1 MPPAGYTKFS
11 EGERVKLIVWLS
23 KLTQQQI
30 NSEKLREA
38 YLLEQAKRMVGKD
51 FEFHRIAP
59 IFKELGLTPYLDP
72 VEQREKELRQPR
84 GRFLTRIK
92 NMEERISSL
101 ERQLGITTAN

>member
-11 EGERVKLIVWLS
+11 ESERVKIIVWLT

-38 YLLEQAKRMVGKD
+38 YLLEQAKRMIGKE
-51 FEFHRIAP
+51 FEFYRIAP

-72 VEQREKELRQPR
+72 VEQREAEMRKPK
-84 GRFLTRIK
+84 GRFFTRIAIL
-92 NMEERISSL
+92 EERVANI
-101 ERQLGITTAN
+101 ERQLGIETK